1 MHHAP
6 GTLRPDI
13 HSAAMEADDRH
24 LRDRIERENIP
35 ADTLI
40 SLIVALAILG
50 GLTMLGVSALV
61 GVFTGH

>member
-1 MHHAP
+1 
-6 GTLRPDI
+6 
-13 HSAAMEADDRH
+13 MEADDRH